1 MKKIFVYYSYSGN
14 GDLVAEY
21 YQEKG
26 YDIEKIIPQKSLPK
40 NKFLAILIG
49 GYKASVGYKEKLK
62 KISVDL
68 NEYDE
73 IVIGSPIWNSRLSS
87 PINALLEEVKL
98 TAKNITF
105 ILYSGSGKPN
115 KATDLLKE
123 KYPQAKIINL
133 TEPKKYS
140 QEFKDILTK
149 KG

>member
-1 MKKIFVYYSYSGN
+1 MKKVFVYYSYSGN
-14 GDLVAEY
+14 GDLVAKY
-21 YQEKG
+21 YKEKG
-26 YDIEKIIPQKSLPK
+26 YDIEKIVPQKPLPK

-49 GYKASVGYKEKLK
+49 GYKASVGYKEKLQK
-62 KISVDL
+62 MSVDL

-87 PINALLEEVKL
+87 PVNTLLEEEKL
-98 TAKNITF
+98 NANNITF
-105 ILYSGSGKPN
+105 ILYSGGGKPN

-133 TEPKKYS
+133 TEPKKYT
-140 QEFKDILTK
+140 QEFKDILAR